1 MKVLMIDDN
10 PDFLRLFRLYAEEI
24 SNIEFIYAES
34 GEEGLNL
41 LADDRNQEIS
51 IIASDIRMPKMSGI
65 ELLNIVKKNYPNIP
79 VILITGLE
87 INYLSN
93 YGIDLDLMDVVSK
106 DIGINGIIS
115 KIEKIIQLKA

>member
-1 MKVLMIDDN
+1 MKVLVIDDN
-10 PDFLRLFRLYAEEI
+10 PDFLRLFKLYAEDI

-34 GEEGLNL
+34 GEDGLNL
-41 LADDRNQEIS
+41 LSDDRNQEIS
-51 IIASDIRMPKMSGI
+51 VIVSDIRMPKMSGV
-65 ELLNIVKKNYPNIP
+65 ELLNIAKKNYPNIT

-93 YGIDLDLMDVVSK
+93 YEIDLDLMDVVSK

>member
-1 MKVLMIDDN
+1 MKVLVIDDN

-34 GEEGLNL
+34 GEDGLNL
-41 LADDRNQEIS
+41 LADDRNQDIS
-51 IIASDIRMPKMSGI
+51 VIASDIRMPKMSGV

-93 YGIDLDLMDVVSK
+93 YEIDLDLMDVVSK

>member
-1 MKVLMIDDN
+1 MKVLVIDDN
-10 PDFLRLFRLYAEEI
+10 LDFLRLFRLYAEEI

-87 INYLSN
+87 INYLSD

-106 DIGINGIIS
+106 DIGIKGIIS

>member
-1 MKVLMIDDN
+1 MKVLVIDDN
-10 PDFLRLFRLYAEEI
+10 PDFLRLFKLYAEEI

-34 GEEGLNL
+34 GEDGLNL
-41 LADDRNQEIS
+41 LADDRNQDIS
-51 IIASDIRMPKMSGI
+51 VIVSDIRMPKMSGL

-93 YGIDLDLMDVVSK
+93 YEIDLDLMDIVSK

-115 KIEKIIQLKA
+115 KIEKTIQLKA

>member
-1 MKVLMIDDN
+1 MKVLVIDDN
-10 PDFLRLFRLYAEEI
+10 PDFLRLFRLYAEDI

-34 GEEGLNL
+34 GEDGLNL

-51 IIASDIRMPKMSGI
+51 VIASDIRMPKMSGV

-93 YGIDLDLMDVVSK
+93 YEIDLDLMDVVSK

-115 KIEKIIQLKA
+115 KIEKTIQLKA

>member
-1 MKVLMIDDN
+1 MKVLVIDDN

-34 GEEGLNL
+34 GEDGLNL
-41 LADDRNQEIS
+41 LADDRNQDIS
-51 IIASDIRMPKMSGI
+51 VIASDIRMPEMSGV

-93 YGIDLDLMDVVSK
+93 YEIDLDLMDVVSK

>member
-1 MKVLMIDDN
+1 MKVLVIDDN
-10 PDFLRLFRLYAEEI
+10 PDFLRLFKLYAEEI

-34 GEEGLNL
+34 GEDGLNL
-41 LADDRNQEIS
+41 LADDRNQDIS
-51 IIASDIRMPKMSGI
+51 VIVSDIRMPKMSGL

-93 YGIDLDLMDVVSK
+93 SEIDLDLMDIVSK

-115 KIEKIIQLKA
+115 KIEKTIQLKA

>member
-1 MKVLMIDDN
+1 MKVLVIDDN
-10 PDFLRLFRLYAEEI
+10 PDFLRLFKLYAEDI

-34 GEEGLNL
+34 GEDGLNL

-51 IIASDIRMPKMSGI
+51 VIASDIRMPKMSGV

-93 YGIDLDLMDVVSK
+93 YEIDLDLMDVVSK

>member
-1 MKVLMIDDN
+1 MKVLVIDDN
-10 PDFLRLFRLYAEEI
+10 PDFLRLFRLYAEDI

-34 GEEGLNL
+34 GEDGLNL

-51 IIASDIRMPKMSGI
+51 VIASDIRMPKMSGV

-93 YGIDLDLMDVVSK
+93 YEIDLDLMDVVSK